1 MSWSF
6 KNTEKPLDPKI
17 QETLRKYGDIIDL
30 PHYVSKTRPQMSL
43 HGRAGQ
49 LAPFAALRG
58 HSDAIEETAR
68 ITENEVYLDESS
80 IFLINEKLKIVRE
93 NLGQNQEVT
102 ITYFEPDQK
111 KDGGKYVSA
120 VGIVKKIDEIE
131 GEVVFVDNKSVKINH
146 ILDIEL

>member
-1 MSWSF
+1 MMKVKDSYM
-6 KNTEKPLDPKI
+6 KNIE
-17 QETLRKYGDIIDL
+17 ETLKKYGDIIDM
-30 PHYVSKTRPQMSL
+30 PHHVSKTRPQMSL

-49 LAPFAALRG
+49 FAPFAALRG
-58 HSDAIEETAR
+58 HSDAIDETAR

-93 NLGQNQEVT
+93 NIGKSQKVT

-111 KDGGKYVSA
+111 KDGGKYVS
-120 VGIVKKIDEIE
+120 VTGKVKKIDEVE
-131 GEVVFVDNKSVKINH
+131 GVVVFVDNKKVKINH